1 MTHGHADHVGALPR
15 LLDAYPDVKVA
26 YHINEEPF
34 MSGGAQYRDLQDDTW
49 LFKLA
54 RKLETQ
60 ARKLNTQSIA
70 REAWPLPNT
79 TLISSNEAIKMD
91 GSSGDVA
98 EYAKCMSKDILLYHA
113 VPGHTP
119 GMVAFYHKP
128 TKSVVAADS
137 FMQISAWFPLSDASE
152 FDPGIPLTLGT
163 QSLSRAKESQHK
175 LTKITDATTYFA
187 SHDSLVGVSAESF
200 KNFVSGN
207 LQ

>member
-1 MTHGHADHVGALPR
+1 M
-15 LLDAYPDVKVA
+15 
-26 YHINEEPF
+26 
-34 MSGGAQYRDLQDDTW
+34 
-49 LFKLA
+49 A
-54 RKLETQ
+54 RKLETR
-60 ARKLNTQSIA
+60 ARKLSTQSIA

-79 TLISSNEAIKMD
+79 TLTSSNEAIKLD
-91 GSSGDVA
+91 GSSDDVA
-98 EYAKCMSKDILLYHA
+98 EYAKWMSKDILLYHA

-128 TKSVVAADS
+128 TKCVIAADS
-137 FMQISAWFPLSDASE
+137 FMQISWFPLSDASE
-152 FDPGIPLTLGT
+152 IVPGIPLTLST

>member
-1 MTHGHADHVGALPR
+1 
-15 LLDAYPDVKVA
+15 
-26 YHINEEPF
+26 
-34 MSGGAQYRDLQDDTW
+34 
-49 LFKLA
+49 LA
-54 RKLETQ
+54 RKLETR
-60 ARKLNTQSIA
+60 ARKLSTQSIA

-79 TLISSNEAIKMD
+79 TLTSSNEAIKLD

-98 EYAKCMSKDILLYHA
+98 EYAKWMSKDILLYHA

-128 TKSVVAADS
+128 TKSVIAADS
-137 FMQISAWFPLSDASE
+137 LMQISWFPLSDASE
-152 FDPGIPLTLGT
+152 IVPGIPLTLST
-163 QSLSRAKESQHK
+163 QSLSCAKESQHK

>member
-1 MTHGHADHVGALPR
+1 M
-15 LLDAYPDVKVA
+15 
-26 YHINEEPF
+26 
-34 MSGGAQYRDLQDDTW
+34 
-49 LFKLA
+49 A
-54 RKLETQ
+54 RKLETR
-60 ARKLNTQSIA
+60 ARKLSTQSIA

-79 TLISSNEAIKMD
+79 TLTSSNEAIKLD
-91 GSSGDVA
+91 GSFDDVA
-98 EYAKCMSKDILLYHA
+98 EYAKWMSKDILLYHA

-128 TKSVVAADS
+128 TKSVIAADS
-137 FMQISAWFPLSDASE
+137 LMQISWFPLSDASE
-152 FDPGIPLTLGT
+152 IVPGIPLTLST
-163 QSLSRAKESQHK
+163 QSLSCAKASQHK